1 MPTPLV
7 DLFLDAVRVNAP
19 SLAERPMGQFVRRT
33 LDGTPVRIVEDDTAS
48 LIKGDCGNL
57 ICIPPSFDS
66 SKPAIALFAHLDTP
80 RPTEGVRPVVS
91 DTRIDS
97 DGTTILGVDNRAGTC
112 ILLHTLREAGR
123 ASGSAN
129 YIVVFTVGEELGM
142 LGSKHVN
149 LAPYNVDKAFIFD
162 CSRRPGT
169 FISAAV
175 GCSMYSATFLG
186 RSSHAGVS
194 PEKGIHA
201 IRLAANALSR
211 IPMGRHSPTMTSNV
225 GTIRGGS
232 ATNIVPDSCFIEGEV
247 RSFDPHAIEA
257 HLQMLHTTFREV
269 SEEGGGSV
277 QFEAAVDF
285 EPFTLDAASPVFAMT
300 EKALRSI
307 GLTPNPIEY
316 LGGSDA
322 NTLNGRGIP
331 AVNLGIG
338 AQNPHGNDEF
348 ILLEDLH
355 TSARLAAV
363 LTSATLNA

>member
-1 MPTPLV
+1 MATPLV

-19 SLAERPMGQFVRRT
+19 SLAERPMAQFVRRT
-33 LDGTPVRIVEDDTAS
+33 LEGSPVRIIEDNTAA

-57 ICIPPSFDS
+57 ICIPPSFDA
-66 SKPAIALFAHLDTP
+66 SKPAVALFAHLDTP
-80 RPTEGVRPVVS
+80 RPTEGVRPIVS
-91 DTRIDS
+91 ESRIQS
-97 DGTTILGVDNRAGTC
+97 DGSTILGVDNRAGTC
-112 ILLHTLREAGR
+112 ILLHTLLETRAGNG
-123 ASGSAN
+123 AAN

-142 LGSKHVN
+142 LGSKHVD
-149 LAPYNVDKAFIFD
+149 LSPYNVDKAFIFD

-175 GCSMYSATFLG
+175 GCSMYTATFLG
-186 RSSHAGVS
+186 RSSHAGVA

-201 IRLAANALSR
+201 IQIAAKALTR
-211 IPMGRHSPTMTSNV
+211 ITMGRHSPTMTSNV

-232 ATNIVPDSCFIEGEV
+232 ATNIVPDACFIEGEV
-247 RSFDPHAIEA
+247 RSFDPHVIEN
-257 HLQMLHTTFREV
+257 HLQGLLTTFRTTA
-269 SEEGGGSV
+269 EEAGGSV

-285 EPFTLDAASPVFAMT
+285 EPFTLEPASSVYRIT
-300 EKALRSI
+300 ESALRSI

-322 NTLNGRGIP
+322 NTLNGKGVP

-355 TSARLAAV
+355 VSARLAAV
-363 LTSATLNA
+363 LTSATTMA

>member
-1 MPTPLV
+1 MAAPLV

-19 SLAERPMGQFVRRT
+19 SLAERPMAQFVRRA
-33 LDGTPVRIVEDDTAS
+33 LEGSPVRIVEDNTAA

-57 ICIPPSFDS
+57 ICIPSSFDP

-80 RPTEGVRPVVS
+80 RPTEGVRPIVT
-91 DTRIDS
+91 DTHIRS
-97 DGTTILGVDNRAGTC
+97 DGSTILGVDNRAGTC
-112 ILLHTLREAGR
+112 ILLHTLRETA
-123 ASGSAN
+123 AKDHTAN

-142 LGSKHVN
+142 LGSKHVD

-175 GCSMYSATFLG
+175 GCSMYTTTFLG

-201 IRLAANALSR
+201 IQLAAKALSL
-211 IPMGRHSPTMTSNV
+211 IPMGRHTPTMTSNV

-247 RSFDPHAIEA
+247 RSFDPHAIDD
-257 HLQMLHTTFREV
+257 HLQMLHTTFRTTA
-269 SEEGGGSV
+269 EEGGGRV

-285 EPFTLDAASPVFAMT
+285 EPFTLDPASTVFTMT
-300 EKALRSI
+300 EAALRSL

-322 NTLNGRGIP
+322 NTLNGMGIP
-331 AVNLGIG
+331 SVNLGIG

-355 TSARLAAV
+355 TSAKLAAV
-363 LTSATLNA
+363 LTSATITA